1 MLTTPLLLKCHADS
15 PNFQYRQTY
24 LGKTKFWG
32 KSLELITE
40 GQTHITLS
48 GHPDQYTYS
57 RPSSWLRNL
66 VTGTRY
72 LEHLGEMRVNN
83 HHSGEYA
90 IVTFKEASAGGG
102 NSFFSNASNINDR
115 NNVSCKFYSS
125 QNLLLREVEGK
136 WSDSLSE
143 ITGAD
148 QYSVLWRTKPPT
160 IPDYQDYY
168 GFTQFAMELNEI
180 TSVEK
185 DKLPMTDSRYR
196 PDQRLFEDGRVAEA
210 EEEKNRVE
218 QFQRERRKQYQ
229 LKGQTWSPLWF
240 EMKPDKYSTAGQ
252 SWQYKGGYWEARDL
266 GQWPNEMLQ
275 LW

>member
-1 MLTTPLLLKCHADS
+1 M
-15 PNFQYRQTY
+15 
-24 LGKTKFWG
+24 
-32 KSLELITE
+32 
-40 GQTHITLS
+40 
-48 GHPDQYTYS
+48 
-57 RPSSWLRNL
+57 
-66 VTGTRY
+66 TGTRY
-72 LEHLGEMRVNN
+72 LEHLGEMRVHN

-90 IVTFKEASAGGG
+90 IVTFKEASTGGG
-102 NSFFSNASNINDR
+102 SSFFSNANNITDR
-115 NNVSCKFYSS
+115 NNVSCKFYNS
-125 QNLLLREVEGK
+125 QNLLLGEVEGK
-136 WSDSLSE
+136 WSDALYE
-143 ITGAD
+143 VIGED

-229 LKGQTWSPLWF
+229 LKGQSWNPLWF
-240 EMKPDKYSTAGQ
+240 EIRPDEYSTEGQ
-252 SWQYKGGYWEARDL
+252 SWQYKGGYWEARNS
-266 GQWPNEMLQ
+266 GEWPSDMLQ